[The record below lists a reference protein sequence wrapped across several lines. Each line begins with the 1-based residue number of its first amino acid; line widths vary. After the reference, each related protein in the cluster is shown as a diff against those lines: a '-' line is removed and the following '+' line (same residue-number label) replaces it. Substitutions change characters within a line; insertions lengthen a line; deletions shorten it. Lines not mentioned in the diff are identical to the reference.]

1 MSDETKPGSAEHSL
15 DRVERLMAI
24 EEVLI
29 DRIQADPAQ
38 RERLIREIEAR
49 MERGEFGDD
58 VAFDGDFD
66 DDLDNDALA
75 ALVRK
80 LGPLSPRGQAGAAVQ
95 PEELFF
101 E

>member
-1 MSDETKPGSAEHSL
+1 MSEETKPGPAGDSL
-15 DRVERLMAI
+15 DRVELLMAI
-24 EEVLI
+24 EEAFI
-29 DRIQADPAQ
+29 DQIQADPAQ

-58 VAFDGDFD
+58 
-66 DDLDNDALA
+66 ALA

-80 LGPLSPRGQAGAAVQ
+80 VGPHPRGQAGAAVQ